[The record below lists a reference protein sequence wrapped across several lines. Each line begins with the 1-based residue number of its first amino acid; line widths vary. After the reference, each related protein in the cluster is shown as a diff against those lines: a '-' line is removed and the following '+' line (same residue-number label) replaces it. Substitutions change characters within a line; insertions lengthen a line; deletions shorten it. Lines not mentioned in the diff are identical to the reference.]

1 VTKHGPQSAEVDVLI
16 EKLRHD
22 LPALAPAGGSILV
35 GGQSGL
41 NTDILNEM
49 SGKLIAVVG
58 LVMLLSFLV
67 LLLFFR
73 SLLLPLKAILMNTA
87 SVLATYG
94 ILVFVFQQGHGQSL
108 LHFRSTGSID
118 AFLPLFLFCI
128 LFGLSMDYEV
138 FMLARIRE
146 EYVRTA
152 DNTEAVGWGLEHTAR
167 IITSAALIMVTVF
180 GGFAFASLAPI
191 KAMGFGLACAVF
203 LDATIIRIVMV
214 PATMRLMG
222 DWNWWIPKW
231 LDRILPK
238 VSIEE
243 EVDYGVPEVEPA
255 TAR

>member
-1 VTKHGPQSAEVDVLI
+1 MIKT
-16 EKLRHD
+16 LRTD
-22 LPALAPAGGSILV
+22 LPLLAPAGGSVLV

-41 NTDILNEM
+41 NTDILHEM
-49 SGKLIAVVG
+49 SSKLVPVVG
-58 LVMLLSFLV
+58 IVMVLSFLV

-94 ILVFVFQQGHGQSL
+94 ILVFIFQYGHGQSL
-108 LHFRSTGSID
+108 LHFKSSGFID

-146 EYVRTA
+146 EYFRTN
-152 DNTEAVGWGLEHTAR
+152 DNNEAVGWGLEHTAR

-191 KAMGFGLACAVF
+191 KAMGFGLASAVF
-203 LDATIIRIVMV
+203 LDATIIRVIMV

-231 LDRILPK
+231 LDKIMPTIA
-238 VSIEE
+238 IEE
-243 EVDYGVPEVEPA
+243 DVDYAMPEVEPV
-255 TAR
+255 TAS